1 VRDRTGDEP
10 HRPPARRRGGGR
22 AAGRDRRHAV
32 AGARGRRLPGRLHV
46 LRDRRPPVR
55 RRRARTQTGAAAA
68 RRPSRGGAR
77 MRIRRLTSD
86 DASLLDRIF
95 EGMSATSRYRRYHSP
110 KPRLTSAERRYLA
123 GADGRRHLALIAFGP
138 GGDPIGVGRAVRFDD
153 DATAAEMAVEVVDA
167 WHRRGVGMELVR
179 RLSDDAAAVGIERL
193 TAVVLTDTWLGAML
207 ERKGWR
213 VHRT

>member
-1 VRDRTGDEP
+1 
-10 HRPPARRRGGGR
+10 
-22 AAGRDRRHAV
+22 
-32 AGARGRRLPGRLHV
+32 
-46 LRDRRPPVR
+46 
-55 RRRARTQTGAAAA
+55 
-68 RRPSRGGAR
+68 

-213 VHRT
+213 VHRTPGLTTTLELVLAERPVEVVRPRARELRHHARRHARLRPSVHQPPHGRHR